1 MPLASSPLHHLL
13 FRPFEFSMFSFK
25 LTFDIS
31 SGDAVAVALDVDAHW
46 RFVEERAVES
56 LHRALVVQQ
65 VTAFKKAIGV
75 I

>member
-1 MPLASSPLHHLL
+1 
-13 FRPFEFSMFSFK
+13 MFSFK